1 MQLTATGDL
10 LLGLPYNGQLYSVV
24 TVSAL
29 TMGAECEAL
38 ETIAELGLDENTP
51 ERVAEMLIEFAYLA
65 EQIEVEGIPKA
76 ALTPHYLLE
85 NLTTDDYSLISGLI
99 IELRKKRMLAL
110 ENPKADEVANA
121 LA

>member
-10 LLGLPYNGQLYSVV
+10 LLGLPYKGQLYSVV

-38 ETIAELGLDENTP
+38 DTIAELGLDENTP

-76 ALTPHYLLE
+76 VLTPHYLIE

-110 ENPKADEVANA
+110 ENPKASEVENA

>member
-1 MQLTATGDL
+1 MQLTVTGDL
-10 LLGLPYNGQLYSVV
+10 LLGLPYQGQIYSVV

-38 ETIAELGLDENTP
+38 ETIAELGLDENTS

-65 EQIEVEGIPKA
+65 EQIEVVGIPKA
-76 ALTPHYLLE
+76 VLTPHYLLE
-85 NLTTDDYSLISGLI
+85 NLTTDDYGLISDLI
-99 IELRKKRMLAL
+99 MTLRKKRILAL
-110 ENPKADEVANA
+110 ENLKADEVVNT